1 MEELRDL
8 EIYNPVKTGT
18 DIYYSKVMS
27 NSKELT
33 IQVSKN
39 TIKLN
44 KDKMK
49 AILTIDADTSE
60 FIKKVSDKVIK
71 NTSKQS
77 SKYFGKQ
84 LSEQDCESIY
94 KEAAKEDKLYCF
106 YDENTQ
112 FYTSQHTDLNLD
124 DIENELT
131 GIAMLKC
138 NAIIYTKSSF
148 FIRWEVSQF
157 KIKRDKIKEAK
168 VKDECI
174 MEYII
179 RDLPE
184 HSEILNDEIRGIESK
199 LENITLF

>member
-27 NSKELT
+27 NGKELT

-49 AILTIDADTSE
+49 AILTIDSDTSE
-60 FIKKVSDKVIK
+60 FIKKVSDEVIK

-84 LSEQDCESIY
+84 LSELDCESIY

-112 FYTSQHTDLNLD
+112 FYTSHHTDLNLD
-124 DIENELT
+124 DIDTELV

-157 KIKRDKIKEAK
+157 KIKREKTKE
-168 VKDECI
+168 VKEECI

-184 HSEILNDEIRGIESK
+184 HSEILNDEIAGIESK